1 LAAEQEEIPENI
13 AAAIT
18 EISERATLLIR
29 DEIELARAEIAA
41 KVRKLVTGAVVGV
54 VSGVFIVSPACSS
67 SRGSPGSPGTSSSP
81 PASSSVAGMFILEG
95 LAWLAW
101 YEFFP
106 AGEFFWGFFVMAG
119 VLLALAVLGGVL
131 AARALRRGPPAPTMA
146 IDEARKIR
154 EAVAGP
160 EPQEAS
166 S

>member
-54 VSGVFIVSPACSS
+54 VSGVFIV
-67 SRGSPGSPGTSSSP
+67 
-81 PASSSVAGMFILEG
+81 VAGMFILEG